1 MTKKKAEPASKNVV
15 GTDLVLG
22 LELLTQE
29 VNNLAEAIYSLKG
42 RCDLI
47 ETRLND
53 QEEWRKGKEHL

>member
-1 MTKKKAEPASKNVV
+1 MTKKKAAPAVKKDVPRDFVV
-15 GTDLVLG
+15 A
-22 LELLTQE
+22 LELLTQ
-29 VNNLAEAIYSLKG
+29 NLGKLAEAIDSLKG